1 MNSNNKKSAVQS
13 HKIAALCYLLAEA
26 LQEAGANGE
35 MALEIKNECETLG
48 VKCENVLE
56 DLFQVKEVYG
66 STYLIEL
73 SNKVDTVI
81 RKNHQQITKT
91 D

>member
-1 MNSNNKKSAVQS
+1 MNKNNKKSAVQS

-26 LQEAGANGE
+26 LQEVGANAE
-35 MALEIKNECETLG
+35 NALQIKSECESLG
-48 VKCENVLE
+48 QKCEGVLE
-56 DLFQVKEVYG
+56 DLFQVKQVYG

-81 RKNHQQITKT
+81 RKNYQQITK
-91 D
+91 

>member
-26 LQEAGANGE
+26 LQEAGADGKT
-35 MALEIKNECETLG
+35 ALEIKSECKSLG
-48 VKCENVLE
+48 KKCEDVLE
-56 DLFQVKEVYG
+56 DLFQVKQIYG

-73 SNKVDTVI
+73 SNKVDTVV
-81 RKNHQQITKT
+81 RKNFEFIRIE
-91 D
+91 

>member
-26 LQEAGANGE
+26 LQEVGANAE
-35 MALEIKNECETLG
+35 TALEIKVEAQSLG
-48 VKCENVLE
+48 KKCENVLE
-56 DLFQVKEVYG
+56 DLFQVKQIKG
-66 STYLIEL
+66 STYLTDL
-73 SNKVDTVI
+73 CNKVDTVI
-81 RKNHQQITKT
+81 RKNYQQIT